1 MFAIRSA
8 METLRLGGHALA
20 PLPCGALFW
29 PARRLLIVA
38 DLHLEKGS
46 ALARQGWL
54 VPPYDSRDTLAR
66 LERAIA
72 TTGATAV
79 LALGDSFH
87 DAAGPC
93 RLPDAERHRLAALIA
108 RVDWTWIVGNHDGHA
123 PGTLGGRVVREWEVE
138 GLRFRHEAGGA
149 GPEVSGHFHPKVR
162 LPGVRGPARRCFA
175 LAGERLVLPAYGS
188 YAGGLDIA
196 SPELAEALGEPPV
209 ALLPSARG
217 IVRIVPERCA
227 A

>member
-1 MFAIRSA
+1 MFATRSA
-8 METLRLGGHALA
+8 METLSLGDHALA

-29 PARRLLIVA
+29 PARGLLVVA

-54 VPPYDSRDTLAR
+54 VPPYDSRETLAR
-66 LERAIA
+66 LERAVA

-79 LALGDSFH
+79 VALGDSFH
-87 DAAGPC
+87 DADGPR
-93 RLPDAERHRLAALIA
+93 RLPDAERRRLAALIA
-108 RVDWTWIVGNHDGHA
+108 RVDWTWIVGNHDGDV
-123 PGTLGGRVVREWEVE
+123 PGTLGGRVVQEMAME
-138 GLRFRHEAGGA
+138 GLRFRHEAGGPV
-149 GPEVSGHFHPKVR
+149 PEISGHFHPKVR

-188 YAGGLDIA
+188 YAGGLDVS
-196 SPELAEALGEPPV
+196 SPELARALGEPPV

-217 IVRIVPERCA
+217 IVRIVSARCA